1 MQLKGCNQ
9 LLLVWKLQTNKVVF
23 TAVAFVPG
31 WLTSPITHQ
40 ASVRFHTKTQGLWP
54 IITTYYSGKWIP
66 HICFQWM
73 ARLTLVLAYS
83 ILLHK
88 PLANRCLCWSEWT
101 LKLRPAAC
109 VMRTGKICPSTAEGK
124 VVPNFVYNCQILAS
138 GFVEQFG
145 SKPKEFSNVLVW
157 VWREKKA
164 VIKGNYLVKMC
175 SCAAFV

>member
-1 MQLKGCNQ
+1 MKHTLSFPLMISLNAVERLQPAFTRLEATDK
-9 LLLVWKLQTNKVVF
+9 LVCCFHCRCFCTWLVHIADNP
-23 TAVAFVPG
+23 PG
-31 WLTSPITHQ
+31 LVH
-40 ASVRFHTKTQGLWP
+40 FHTKTQGLWP

-101 LKLRPAAC
+101 LKLRPAAALWEQ
-109 VMRTGKICPSTAEGK
+109 VTFAEGK
-124 VVPNFVYNCQILAS
+124 VLPDFVYNCQISAA

-145 SKPKEFSNVLVW
+145 SKPTEFSNVLV
-157 VWREKKA
+157 
-164 VIKGNYLVKMC
+164 
-175 SCAAFV
+175 

>member
-1 MQLKGCNQ
+1 MKYPSISNRRQSLLWSTVSLLCLMQLKGCNQ
-9 LLLVWKLQTNKVVF
+9 LLLVWKRQTNKVVF

-31 WLTSPITHQ
+31 WFTSPITHQ
-40 ASVRFHTKTQGLWP
+40 ALVHFHTKTRGLWP

-101 LKLRPAAC
+101 LKLKPGAA
-109 VMRTGKICPSTAEGK
+109 
-124 VVPNFVYNCQILAS
+124 LW
-138 GFVEQFG
+138 EQ
-145 SKPKEFSNVLVW
+145 
-157 VWREKKA
+157 
-164 VIKGNYLVKMC
+164 VKF
-175 SCAAFV
+175 ARQLPRGR